1 MAISVRTACTISAR
15 VTEQV
20 GLSGVASAGSSRS
33 CLTTAAAVAAVG
45 GNQSKRRRGSQRRVG
60 ELLLFEA
67 LQVGDVAAGNRLER
81 RSARAGRFAQSG
93 GDEFRCRGG
102 GCSGGRVA
110 NAKHGHEAVDTIG
123 PMVVHETF
131 REQTGPVFCR
141 QEAAVNQ
148 SHIFRSDAR
157 SGKGLRRVTE
167 KRFQPRVRGREIVG
181 LTGEGIVARSD
192 D

>member
-1 MAISVRTACTISAR
+1 MLPPAI
-15 VTEQV
+15 
-20 GLSGVASAGSSRS
+20 GSSD
-33 CLTTAAAVAAVG
+33 G
-45 GNQSKRRRGSQRRVG
+45 
-60 ELLLFEA
+60 A
-67 LQVGDVAAGNRLER
+67 LVPE
-81 RSARAGRFAQSG
+81 RFAQSG

-102 GCSGGRVA
+102 GRSGGRVA
-110 NAKHGHEAVDTIG
+110 NAKHGHEAVDTVG

-131 REQTGPVFCR
+131 REQAGPVFCR

-157 SGKGLRRVTE
+157 SGKGLRHVTGE
-167 KRFQPRVRGREIVG
+167 TIPAACARPEIVG